1 MMLQQLFKPDPN
13 SSFGIAANINHQKP
27 RYYRKWF
34 LQFFRQNYNKGKFEM
49 KARQNDQVSVYQV
62 EWCWIINVALVI
74 ELHLFCV
81 ENNVK
86 GHNLLNMNKT
96 GQTHETDLV
105 RCMTIESV
113 ETERDY
119 QVRKIWVI
127 YYNGWIARI
136 LGDSL

>member
-1 MMLQQLFKPDPN
+1 MYDE
-13 SSFGIAANINHQKP
+13 
-27 RYYRKWF
+27 R
-34 LQFFRQNYNKGKFEM
+34 
-49 KARQNDQVSVYQV
+49 
-62 EWCWIINVALVI
+62 IIN
-74 ELHLFCV
+74 

-119 QVRKIWVI
+119 QVRKI
-127 YYNGWIARI
+127 
-136 LGDSL
+136 

>member
-1 MMLQQLFKPDPN
+1 MMMN
-13 SSFGIAANINHQKP
+13 
-27 RYYRKWF
+27 
-34 LQFFRQNYNKGKFEM
+34 NKCS
-49 KARQNDQVSVYQV
+49 VSNRVTP
-62 EWCWIINVALVI
+62 
-74 ELHLFCV
+74 FCV

-119 QVRKIWVI
+119 QVRKI
-127 YYNGWIARI
+127 
-136 LGDSL
+136 